1 MGRRNL
7 RCKSILIPMIIFL
20 LCFFGFSAGLAQGDK
35 EKGKEKDNRPER
47 GIAIYTEYS
56 GIFVPP
62 GESVR
67 MDLTAENKGRTDENI
82 ALQISTI
89 SKGWKASLKAPNY
102 TVNAVPVPE
111 GKTRTLTFLAEPDKS
126 VKPGA
131 YLFQID
137 AQTED
142 GKFTS
147 SQKIEV
153 TVREKAPISEDI
165 QVTTSYPVLRGQT
178 DARFEFSLEVTNKS
192 ESDKNFNLAAQAPE
206 KWEVN
211 FKPAYEQKQISSFRI
226 RGGQS
231 QTVAVEVTPA
241 KETTAGNYPILV
253 WISSGEKKAEV
264 KLTVVLTGIYRLDA
278 GTPTGILSLEA
289 FTGKPAILSLF
300 VKNMG
305 SAVNRNVAFNS
316 FKPENWKV
324 EFKPERIDALEP
336 GAMKQVEVTITP
348 AAQALVG
355 DYSVSLNIE
364 GEKGSSKT
372 VEIRVAVKTS
382 AAWGWIGILIIV
394 LVIGGLGGLFLWLG
408 RR

>member
-1 MGRRNL
+1 MFI
-7 RCKSILIPMIIFL
+7 ILF
-20 LCFFGFSAGLAQGDK
+20 CFSGFSAALAQADK
-35 EKGKEKDNRPER
+35 EKDALPRPER
-47 GIAIYTEYS
+47 GIAIYSEYS
-56 GIFVPP
+56 GIFVAP
-62 GESVR
+62 GETVR
-67 MDLTAENKGRTDENI
+67 MELTADNKGRTDEDFI
-82 ALQISTI
+82 LKITQAP
-89 SKGWKASLKAPNY
+89 KGWKASIKAPNF
-102 TVNAVPVPE
+102 TVSAVPVPAT
-111 GKTRTLTFLAEPDKS
+111 KTRTLTFVAEPDKTI
-126 VKPGA
+126 KPGS
-131 YLFQID
+131 YPFQID
-137 AQTED
+137 AQTAD

-153 TVREKAPISEDI
+153 TVREKAPVSEEI

-192 ESDKNFNLAAQAPE
+192 ESDKNFNLSAQIPE

-241 KETTAGNYPILV
+241 KEAMAGSFPVVV

-264 KLTVVLTGIYRLDA
+264 KLTVVLTGIYKLDA
-278 GTPTGILSLEA
+278 GTPTGLLSLEA
-289 FTGKPAILSLF
+289 VTGKAAIMSLF
-300 VKNMG
+300 VKNTG
-305 SAVNRNVAFNS
+305 SAVNRNISFNS

-324 EFKPERIDALEP
+324 EFKPEKIDALEP
-336 GAMKQVEVTITP
+336 NALKQVEVTITP

-355 DYSVSLNIE
+355 DYSVGLSVE

-382 AAWGWIGILIIV
+382 AAWGWVGIVIIV
-394 LVIGGLGGLFLWLG
+394 VVIAGLAGLFLWLG

>member
-1 MGRRNL
+1 MF
-7 RCKSILIPMIIFL
+7 IVFI
-20 LCFFGFSAGLAQGDK
+20 CFCGFSPALAQADK
-35 EKGKEKDNRPER
+35 EKDVLPRPER
-47 GIAIYTEYS
+47 GMAIYSEYS
-56 GIFVPP
+56 GIFVAP

-67 MDLTAENKGRTDENI
+67 MELTAENKGRTDEDFI
-82 ALQISTI
+82 LKITQSP
-89 SKGWKASLKAPNY
+89 KGWKASIKAPNF
-102 TVNAVPVPE
+102 TVNAVPVPAT
-111 GKTRTLTFLAEPDKS
+111 KTRTLTFVAEPDKTI
-126 VKPGA
+126 KPGS

-137 AQTED
+137 AQTAD

-153 TVREKAPISEDI
+153 TVREKAPISEEI

-192 ESDKNFNLAAQAPE
+192 ESDKNFNLSAQVPE

-241 KETTAGNYPILV
+241 KEATSGSFPVVV

-264 KLTVVLTGIYRLDA
+264 KLTVVLTGIYKLDA
-278 GTPTGILSLEA
+278 GTPTGLLSLEA
-289 FTGKPAILSLF
+289 VTGKAAIMSLF
-300 VKNMG
+300 VKNTG
-305 SAVNRNVAFNS
+305 SAVNRNISFNS

-324 EFKPERIDALEP
+324 EFKPEKIDALEP
-336 GAMKQVEVTITP
+336 NALKQVEVTITP

-355 DYSVSLNIE
+355 DYSVGLSIE

-372 VEIRVAVKTS
+372 VEIRVVVKTS
-382 AAWGWIGILIIV
+382 AAWGWIGIVIIV
-394 LVIGGLGGLFLWLG
+394 AVIAGLAGLFLWLG

>member
-1 MGRRNL
+1 MSWGNL
-7 RCKSILIPMIIFL
+7 RCKSVLILMFIVFI
-20 LCFFGFSAGLAQGDK
+20 CFCGFSPALAQADK
-35 EKGKEKDNRPER
+35 EKDVLPRPER
-47 GIAIYTEYS
+47 GMAIYSEYS
-56 GIFVPP
+56 GIFVAP

-67 MDLTAENKGRTDENI
+67 MELTAENKGRTDEDFI
-82 ALQISTI
+82 LKITQSP
-89 SKGWKASLKAPNY
+89 KGWKASIKAPNF
-102 TVNAVPVPE
+102 TVNAVPVPAT
-111 GKTRTLTFLAEPDKS
+111 KTRTLTFVAEPDKTI
-126 VKPGA
+126 KPGS

-137 AQTED
+137 AQTAD

-153 TVREKAPISEDI
+153 TVREKAPISEEI

-192 ESDKNFNLAAQAPE
+192 ESDKNFNLSAQVPE

-231 QTVAVEVTPA
+231 QTVAVEVTPP
-241 KETTAGNYPILV
+241 KEATSGSFPVVV

-264 KLTVVLTGIYRLDA
+264 KLTVVLTGIYKLDA
-278 GTPTGILSLEA
+278 GTPTGLLSLEA
-289 FTGKPAILSLF
+289 VTGKAAIMSLF
-300 VKNMG
+300 VKNTG
-305 SAVNRNVAFNS
+305 SAVNRNISFNS

-324 EFKPERIDALEP
+324 EFKPEKIDALEP
-336 GAMKQVEVTITP
+336 NALKQVEVTITP

-355 DYSVSLNIE
+355 DYSVGLSIE

-372 VEIRVAVKTS
+372 VEIRVVVKTS
-382 AAWGWIGILIIV
+382 AAWGWIGIVIIV
-394 LVIGGLGGLFLWLG
+394 AVIAGLAGLFLWLG

>member
-1 MGRRNL
+1 MFIAFV
-7 RCKSILIPMIIFL
+7 C
-20 LCFFGFSAGLAQGDK
+20 LCGFSPALAQADK
-35 EKGKEKDNRPER
+35 EKDVLPRPER
-47 GIAIYTEYS
+47 GIAIYSEYS
-56 GIFVPP
+56 GIFVAP
-62 GESVR
+62 GETVR
-67 MDLTAENKGRTDENI
+67 MDLTAENKGRTDEDLI
-82 ALQISTI
+82 LKVTQVP
-89 SKGWKASLKAPNY
+89 KGWKASIKAPNFS
-102 TVNAVPVPE
+102 VNAVPVPAT
-111 GKTRTLTFLAEPDKS
+111 KTRTLIFAAEPDKTI
-126 VKPGA
+126 KPGS

-137 AQTED
+137 AQTAD

-153 TVREKAPISEDI
+153 TVREKAPVSEEI

-192 ESDKNFNLAAQAPE
+192 ESDKNFNLSAQVPE

-241 KETTAGNYPILV
+241 KEATSGSFPVVV

-264 KLTVVLTGIYRLDA
+264 KLTVVLTGIYKLDA
-278 GTPTGILSLEA
+278 GTPTGLLSLEA
-289 FTGKPAILSLF
+289 VTGKAAIMSLF
-300 VKNMG
+300 VKNTG
-305 SAVNRNVAFNS
+305 SAVNRNISFNS

-324 EFKPERIDALEP
+324 EFKPEKVDALEP
-336 GAMKQVEVTITP
+336 NALKQVEVTITP

-355 DYSVSLNIE
+355 DYSVGLSIE

-372 VEIRVAVKTS
+372 VEIRVVVKTS
-382 AAWGWIGILIIV
+382 AAWGWIGIVIIV
-394 LVIGGLGGLFLWLG
+394 AVIAGLAGLFLWLG

>member
-1 MGRRNL
+1 MSWGNL
-7 RCKSILIPMIIFL
+7 RSKSVLILMFIVFVC
-20 LCFFGFSAGLAQGDK
+20 LCGFSPALAQADK
-35 EKGKEKDNRPER
+35 EKDVLPRPER
-47 GIAIYTEYS
+47 GIAIYSEYS
-56 GIFVPP
+56 GIFVAP
-62 GESVR
+62 GETVR
-67 MDLTAENKGRTDENI
+67 MDLTAENKGRTDEDLI
-82 ALQISTI
+82 LKVTQVP
-89 SKGWKASLKAPNY
+89 KGWKASIKAPNFS
-102 TVNAVPVPE
+102 VNAVPVPAT
-111 GKTRTLTFLAEPDKS
+111 KTRTLIFAAEPDKTI
-126 VKPGA
+126 KPGS

-137 AQTED
+137 AQTAD

-153 TVREKAPISEDI
+153 TVREKAPVSEEI

-192 ESDKNFNLAAQAPE
+192 ESDKNFNLSAQVPE

-241 KETTAGNYPILV
+241 KEATSGSFPVVV

-264 KLTVVLTGIYRLDA
+264 KLTVVLTGIYKLDA
-278 GTPTGILSLEA
+278 GTPTGLLSLEA
-289 FTGKPAILSLF
+289 VTGKAAIMSLF
-300 VKNMG
+300 VKNTG
-305 SAVNRNVAFNS
+305 SAVNRNISFNS

-324 EFKPERIDALEP
+324 EFKPEKVDALEP
-336 GAMKQVEVTITP
+336 NALKQVEVTITP

-355 DYSVSLNIE
+355 DYSVGLSIE

-372 VEIRVAVKTS
+372 VEIRVVVKTS
-382 AAWGWIGILIIV
+382 AAWGWIGIVIIV
-394 LVIGGLGGLFLWLG
+394 AVIAGLAGLFLWLG